1 MSDEQAS
8 VILIIDDDDSIRT
21 LLKLGITNKGY
32 SVEEAVNGE
41 EGISVYQRCQPDLIL
56 LDAMMPVMDG
66 FDCCQKICQLAKKNN
81 QTSPPILMLTFL
93 DDKDSIDKAFTA
105 GATDYITK
113 PIFWAV
119 LFQRVNRLLSA
130 SQDTLKL
137 DQLSTQLQKSQEYE
151 SLFHE
156 LLNADNVFSQAILD
170 KIRSYFDVDRAL
182 FYLTKS
188 KVTMQSFADNLSAIN
203 NQDISNLLVLD
214 NDRYQEEKIVTI
226 AQRQPLLIDNLEQG
240 DLNPDIQFTLNNYQI
255 NSGYIIPILS
265 KKKITA
271 LLCLYRSKNNRATV
285 DKNQLKNLGNLIT
298 LKIN

>member
-8 VILIIDDDDSIRT
+8 LILIIDVDDSIRT

-32 SVEEAVNGE
+32 RVEEAINGE

-66 FDCCQKICQLAKKNN
+66 FECCQQICQLAKENN
-81 QTSPPILMLTFL
+81 RPQPPILMLTFL
-93 DDKDSIDKAFTA
+93 DDKDSIDKAFSA

-130 SQDTLKL
+130 SKDTSQLY
-137 DQLSTQLQKSQEYE
+137 QLSLQLEKSQEYE
-151 SLFHE
+151 NLLHC
-156 LLNADNVFSQAILD
+156 LLNADNIFSQAILEQ
-170 KIRSYFDVDRAL
+170 IRSYFSVDRAC

-188 KVTMQSFADNLSAIN
+188 KITMQSTGDNLSAISN
-203 NQDISNLLVLD
+203 EDIPNLLFLED
-214 NDRYQEEKIVTI
+214 DRYSEKEILIMEDIVGGDI
-226 AQRQPLLIDNLEQG
+226 A
-240 DLNPDIQFTLNNYQI
+240 PDIQFTFNNYQI
-255 NSGYIIPILS
+255 NSGYILPIYS

-271 LLCLYRSKNNRATV
+271 FLGLYKSKNNTIAL
-285 DKNQLKNLGNLIT
+285 DKTKLENLKNLIT
-298 LKIN
+298 LKVN

>member
-8 VILIIDDDDSIRT
+8 VILIIDDDNSIRT

-32 SVEEAVNGE
+32 RVEEAVNGE

-66 FDCCQKICQLAKKNN
+66 FDCCQKICQLAKENN

-130 SQDTLKL
+130 SKDTLKL
-137 DQLSTQLQKSQEYE
+137 DQLSIQLQKSQGYE

-156 LLNADNVFSQAILD
+156 LLNADNVFSQAINC
-170 KIRSYFDVDRAL
+170 Y
-182 FYLTKS
+182 
-188 KVTMQSFADNLSAIN
+188 
-203 NQDISNLLVLD
+203 
-214 NDRYQEEKIVTI
+214 
-226 AQRQPLLIDNLEQG
+226 G
-240 DLNPDIQFTLNNYQI
+240 
-255 NSGYIIPILS
+255 
-265 KKKITA
+265 
-271 LLCLYRSKNNRATV
+271 C
-285 DKNQLKNLGNLIT
+285 
-298 LKIN
+298 